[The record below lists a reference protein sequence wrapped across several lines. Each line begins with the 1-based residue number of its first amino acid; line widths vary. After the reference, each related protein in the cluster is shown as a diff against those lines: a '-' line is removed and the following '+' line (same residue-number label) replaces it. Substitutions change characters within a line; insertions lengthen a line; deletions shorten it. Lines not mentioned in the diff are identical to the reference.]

1 MSQDDDEGPSVLW
14 RDTDTKDS
22 SKKIVKEL
30 EGDIQ
35 LIKDRDAEHNITYKP
50 VPATSQ
56 NIQSN
61 FYNY

>member
-22 SKKIVKEL
+22 SKKIVK
-30 EGDIQ
+30 
-35 LIKDRDAEHNITYKP
+35 IKDRDAEHNITYKP

>member
-1 MSQDDDEGPSVLW
+1 MSQDDDEGPSVLR
-14 RDTDTKDS
+14 RDTETKDS
-22 SKKIVKEL
+22 LKKIVKEM